1 MIQFDKARITKILK
15 DINRFFNDLDKIN
28 VKSIDDLM
36 NIEKFYAVSMILFA
50 LINRAIDLGDEIV
63 ASLDIGMPSK
73 YTDIFYILRR
83 EGYIS
88 SDLTQNLIW
97 LVNARNLL
105 SHKYQDFDEED
116 VFNIMKKI
124 QSIKEFLEIMK
135 NLING

>member
-1 MIQFDKARITKILK
+1 MAQFDKVRITKILR
-15 DINRFFNDLDKIN
+15 DINRFFNDLDKMN

-36 NIEKFYAVSMILFA
+36 DIEKFYAVSMILFA

-116 VFNIMKKI
+116 VFNIMKKV

>member
-83 EGYIS
+83 GGYIS

-105 SHKYQDFDEED
+105 SHKYQDFNEED
-116 VFNIMKKI
+116 VFNIMKKV

>member
-1 MIQFDKARITKILK
+1 MTQFDKARITKILK

>member
-1 MIQFDKARITKILK
+1 MTQFDKARITKILK

-83 EGYIS
+83 GGYIS

-105 SHKYQDFDEED
+105 SHKYQDFNEED
-116 VFNIMKKI
+116 VFNIMKKV